1 MNGFKHLKSL
11 KKIMQSFSKPFV
23 FKFKTNL
30 NVYDRVNMPNEF
42 FQSFFSPKISIDIK
56 ENDPENQ
63 EMSNFSASK
72 VSLRNFL
79 LTIDPKKSRGP
90 DALPPLCYQ
99 KTFKEIVNCL
109 N

>member
-1 MNGFKHLKSL
+1 MNGFKHLKSF
-11 KKIMQSFSKPFV
+11 KKIMQSLKPLA
-23 FKFKTNL
+23 FKTKTNV

-42 FQSFFSPKISIDIK
+42 FQSFFSPKISIDIN
-56 ENDPENQ
+56 ENDPENP
-63 EMSNFSASK
+63 ELSTFSASK
-72 VSLRNFL
+72 ISLQNIL
-79 LTIDPKKSRGP
+79 LTIDPKKSRAP